1 MRIVLAVICISLFGL
16 IYSCSD
22 KQKEGRILNA
32 KEMQLVMWD
41 MLQAEAYTQNFLSK
55 DSSKKGLF
63 ENAALQKKIFE
74 LHKINREDFNVSYNY
89 YNAHPDEMKKI
100 LDSVSAQAERS
111 RSKVMIDRYSKG
123 KIVPE

>member
-1 MRIVLAVICISLFGL
+1 MRIVLAALCIFLSGF
-16 IYSCSD
+16 IFSCGD

-32 KEMQLVMWD
+32 KEMQYVMWD
-41 MLQAEAYTQNFLSK
+41 MLQAEAYTQNFLKK
-55 DSSKKGLF
+55 DSTKKELV

-74 LHKINREDFNVSYNY
+74 LHKISREDFDNSYTY

-111 RSKVMIDRYSKG
+111 RSKVMMERYGKG
-123 KIVPE
+123 KIEAQ